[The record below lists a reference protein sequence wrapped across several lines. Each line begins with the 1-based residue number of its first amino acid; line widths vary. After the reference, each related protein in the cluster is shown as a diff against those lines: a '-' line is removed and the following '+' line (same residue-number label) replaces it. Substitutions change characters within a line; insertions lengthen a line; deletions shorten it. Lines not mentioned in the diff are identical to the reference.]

1 VSFSN
6 SGDVVFALGEM
17 TEGGKAQ
24 AIHALEALKAGGGT
38 NLWGGL
44 LVGLEALRCDSNPTR
59 KKSLLLLTDGRP
71 TVTPPKG
78 FVGELKFYVE
88 THSDFSYQLNT
99 FGFGYG
105 LSSDLLRD
113 LAQEGNGTFSFIP
126 DARIVG
132 TCFINCVANA
142 VTNFTQR
149 GSLHLIL
156 KNGCE
161 FAGPVAGEMPVLETE
176 WGRVVSL
183 GPLLNGQMRNVV
195 VPLRLPPGTE
205 PYLDVVLSWPDPRD
219 YAEVRVTA
227 TATDRHISE
236 EAVAAVARC
245 LVVSKTLHAIEL
257 ACADKGNAANNVM
270 MTLKGQLASLQYL
283 VRTNPSIPYSRVSSL
298 REDVEGRITKALNG
312 KDRFNRWG
320 KNYLRA
326 VTRAHQIEQCTNF
339 MDPGL
344 QIYGAEFFRTVVEEG
359 GQIFLTLPPPTPR
372 RTHTSSSTSWKSQVN
387 TQPQPPPPP
396 TAMETYYAGSGGGC
410 FGPNSTIQIKSAH
423 SGVTACTISNLKS
436 GNFVQVVGGE
446 YAKVRCVVEIYE
458 DPKTLLVMKS
468 GLTITPKHP
477 VRINGKWHLP
487 KTFEDCIQGTVISDI
502 VYNVVLE
509 SSHILLVN
517 GMECCTWGHNLNG
530 DKDDDSV
537 ISHPFYGT
545 NRIIDQLRSY
555 PGWKEGS
562 IRVKRSVKPV

>member
-1 VSFSN
+1 
-6 SGDVVFALGEM
+6 M

-24 AIHALEALKAGGGT
+24 AIHALEGLKAGGGT

-44 LVGLEALRCDSNPTR
+44 LVGMEALRCDSNSNR
-59 KKSLLLLTDGRP
+59 KRSLLLLTDGRP

-78 FVGELKFYVE
+78 FVGELKFYLE
-88 THSDFSYQLNT
+88 THSDFSHQLNT

-113 LAQEGNGTFSFIP
+113 LAQEGNGTFAFIP

-142 VTNFTQR
+142 VTNFTQK

-183 GPLLNGQMRNVV
+183 GPLLYGQMRSVV
-195 VPLRLPPGTE
+195 VPLRLPPGTD
-205 PYLDVVLSWPDPRD
+205 PYLDAVLTWPDPRD
-219 YAEVRVTA
+219 YAEVRVIA
-227 TATDRHISE
+227 TATDRKLSE

-245 LVVSKTLHAIEL
+245 LVVSKTLQAIEL
-257 ACADKGNAANNVM
+257 GCADKGNAANNVM

-283 VRTNPSIPYSRVSSL
+283 VRTNPSIAYTRISSL
-298 REDVEGRITKALNG
+298 REDVDGRITKALNG

-326 VTRAHQIEQCTNF
+326 VIRAHQIEQCTNF

-344 QIYGAEFFRTVVEEG
+344 QIYGAEFFKNVVEEG
-359 GQIFLTLPPPTPR
+359 GRIFLDLPPPV
-372 RTHTSSSTSWKSQVN
+372 RTRARNASTTSSTSSKSQIS
-387 TQPQPPPPP
+387 TRPPSPP
-396 TAMETYYAGSGGGC
+396 TAMDTYYAGSGGGC
-410 FGPNSTIQIKSAH
+410 FGPNSLIQIKSD
-423 SGVTACTISNLKS
+423 SGVDTCAISRLKAGNL
-436 GNFVQVVGGE
+436 VQVAGGD
-446 YAKVRCVVEIYE
+446 YARVKCVVEIFD

-468 GLTITPKHP
+468 GLSITAKHP
-477 VRINGKWHLP
+477 IRIHGKWHYPMTL
-487 KTFEDCIQGTVISDI
+487 DCIQGTINSDI

-509 SSHILLVN
+509 SCHIMLVN
-517 GMECCTWGHNLNG
+517 GMECCTWGHNL
-530 DKDDDSV
+530 DDDSV

-545 NRIIDQLRSY
+545 NQIIDHLQSCT
-555 PGWKEGS
+555 GWKEGY
-562 IRVKRSVKPV
+562 IRVKRSLKSI

>member
-1 VSFSN
+1 
-6 SGDVVFALGEM
+6 M

-24 AIHALEALKAGGGT
+24 AIHALEGLKAGGGT

-44 LVGLEALRCDSNPTR
+44 LVGMEALRCDSNSNR
-59 KKSLLLLTDGRP
+59 KRSLLLLTDGRP

-78 FVGELKFYVE
+78 FVGELKFYLE
-88 THSDFSYQLNT
+88 THSDFSHQLNT

-113 LAQEGNGTFSFIP
+113 LAQEGNGTFAFIP

-142 VTNFTQR
+142 VTNFTQK

-183 GPLLNGQMRNVV
+183 GPLLYGQMRSVV
-195 VPLRLPPGTE
+195 VPLRLPPGTD
-205 PYLDVVLSWPDPRD
+205 PYLDAVLTWPDPRD
-219 YAEVRVTA
+219 YAEVRVIA
-227 TATDRHISE
+227 TATDRKLSE

-245 LVVSKTLHAIEL
+245 LVVSKTLQAIEL
-257 ACADKGNAANNVM
+257 GCADKGNAANNVM

-283 VRTNPSIPYSRVSSL
+283 VRTNPSIAYTRISSL
-298 REDVEGRITKALNG
+298 REDVDGRITKALNG

-326 VTRAHQIEQCTNF
+326 VIRAHQIEQCTNF

-344 QIYGAEFFRTVVEEG
+344 QIYGAEFFKNVVEEG
-359 GQIFLTLPPPTPR
+359 GRIFLDLPPPV
-372 RTHTSSSTSWKSQVN
+372 RTRARNASTTSSTSSKSQIS
-387 TQPQPPPPP
+387 TRPPSPP
-396 TAMETYYAGSGGGC
+396 TAMDTYYAGSGGGC
-410 FGPNSTIQIKSAH
+410 FGPNSLIQIKSD
-423 SGVTACTISNLKS
+423 SGVDTCAISRLKAGNL
-436 GNFVQVVGGE
+436 VQVAGGD
-446 YAKVRCVVEIYE
+446 YARVKCVVEIFD

-468 GLTITPKHP
+468 GLSITAKHP
-477 VRINGKWHLP
+477 IRIHGKWHYPMTL
-487 KTFEDCIQGTVISDI
+487 DCIQGTINSDI

-509 SSHILLVN
+509 SCHIMLVN
-517 GMECCTWGHNLNG
+517 GMECCTWGHNL
-530 DKDDDSV
+530 DDDSV

-545 NRIIDQLRSY
+545 NQIIDHLQSCS
-555 PGWKEGS
+555 GWKEGH
-562 IRVKRSVKPV
+562 IRVKRSVKSI